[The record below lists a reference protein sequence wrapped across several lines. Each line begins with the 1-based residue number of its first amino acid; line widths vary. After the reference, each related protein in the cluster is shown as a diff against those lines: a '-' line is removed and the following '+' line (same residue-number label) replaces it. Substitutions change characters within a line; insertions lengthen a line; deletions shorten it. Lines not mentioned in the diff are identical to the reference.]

1 MQNELL
7 IIYNVNVKYYFDI
20 IKSQL
25 DLPYFEEILD
35 NLSNNNVNCFT
46 NKLNFQKDVENIKDK
61 TIFLV
66 YNASNNI
73 KSLIIEWNK
82 YQLYLK
88 NSIIN
93 SQQIIPVFQELDK
106 LSKVLSSQSNI
117 MSHCTLKYHKM
128 LNNKYVVEI
137 YNVCKSF
144 IYDIKG
150 IGSFFMIKVLYYLI
164 SEKIVEIVW
173 LGVRL
178 ENNDFFDK
186 ATKAYIRS
194 GFNNPY
200 ISNST
205 ITEQKFPYYFLN
217 LNFRILKKDGT
228 INTND
233 IQLLDNLYENS
244 INFIQ
249 NNNTSLEHEH
259 LKIIDN
265 NIFKAMYL
273 KEQFDANLTPVK
285 SMQKYICQSY
295 NMFSV
300 SFINY
305 IYNIYI
311 YQDKEIAGSL
321 NTDIVLYTKTDTKKD
336 FIYLLNIYT
345 TDKLIEYT
353 YNIPSQQLISLQ
365 NNILTVNSNPDRPDA
380 VDPPFSN
387 ISYHIHPVNLYIDLE
402 FGSKIYGQSLKKP
415 LLIAPPSLGDLKY
428 VVNRLFNTN
437 LQFQQVQQQLYK
449 PNEIVAGESDNIF
462 KTSYIFCLEGIYQV
476 GFTLE
481 FLEIFHNIISTN
493 TFNINYL
500 KYEIMD
506 FIDQTISHIY
516 YFDNLF
522 EKSSLF
528 NEWFYNDNNFETF
541 ANYWCDQLEQIKFT
555 SKIYN
560 ELNNIEIFD
569 IQFKSWLTY
578 GKKIITSKEYLSK
591 LTSGITYDTKQKLQ
605 IYWYQNN
612 ELLPIGAGGYFKSMI
627 KIQELSNNKE
637 DNNKMDIVI
646 DLLQVQNIDK
656 EMMDIDNTE
665 DRLFLVNFV
674 SDSDYNCFLN
684 SFNRKKTFDSYKLN

>member
-1 MQNELL
+1 
-7 IIYNVNVKYYFDI
+7 
-20 IKSQL
+20 
-25 DLPYFEEILD
+25 
-35 NLSNNNVNCFT
+35 
-46 NKLNFQKDVENIKDK
+46 
-61 TIFLV
+61 
-66 YNASNNI
+66 
-73 KSLIIEWNK
+73 
-82 YQLYLK
+82 
-88 NSIIN
+88 
-93 SQQIIPVFQELDK
+93 
-106 LSKVLSSQSNI
+106 
-117 MSHCTLKYHKM
+117 
-128 LNNKYVVEI
+128 
-137 YNVCKSF
+137 F

-402 FGSKIYGQSLKKP
+402 FGSKIYGQS
-415 LLIAPPSLGDLKY
+415 
-428 VVNRLFNTN
+428 
-437 LQFQQVQQQLYK
+437 
-449 PNEIVAGESDNIF
+449 
-462 KTSYIFCLEGIYQV
+462 
-476 GFTLE
+476 
-481 FLEIFHNIISTN
+481 
-493 TFNINYL
+493 
-500 KYEIMD
+500 
-506 FIDQTISHIY
+506 
-516 YFDNLF
+516 
-522 EKSSLF
+522 
-528 NEWFYNDNNFETF
+528 
-541 ANYWCDQLEQIKFT
+541 
-555 SKIYN
+555 
-560 ELNNIEIFD
+560 
-569 IQFKSWLTY
+569 
-578 GKKIITSKEYLSK
+578 
-591 LTSGITYDTKQKLQ
+591 
-605 IYWYQNN
+605 
-612 ELLPIGAGGYFKSMI
+612 
-627 KIQELSNNKE
+627 
-637 DNNKMDIVI
+637 
-646 DLLQVQNIDK
+646 
-656 EMMDIDNTE
+656 
-665 DRLFLVNFV
+665 
-674 SDSDYNCFLN
+674 
-684 SFNRKKTFDSYKLN
+684 